1 MQTILVKTIRDIQPF
16 ILCKWVRIDS
26 LSRSYRV
33 FPFLL
38 HLGVHDQERIVR
50 QVDANLALR
59 IGQ

>member
-1 MQTILVKTIRDIQPF
+1 
-16 ILCKWVRIDS
+16 VRIDS